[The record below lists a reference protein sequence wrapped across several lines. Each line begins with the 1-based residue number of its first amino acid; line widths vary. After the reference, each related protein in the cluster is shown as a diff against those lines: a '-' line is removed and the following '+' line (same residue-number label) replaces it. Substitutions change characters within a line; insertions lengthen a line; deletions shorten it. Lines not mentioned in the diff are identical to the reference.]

1 MQPLNAIKILT
12 ITVTMLI
19 GIASSQA
26 FSEEPVVF
34 NRDTIFIVP
43 KEGAEAVETIQKPK
57 DNLQKSE
64 SEKNA
69 KLDAIIPKSRVK
81 KEVLVNIR
89 PEVFLQQPGVF
100 NLQPFM
106 DAGGLLIILTDPR
119 VNALQA
125 NNIYASVDV
134 LFIAAD
140 GTITQIAPSITPS
153 NLEGSIDTQ
162 DETTALLFLKDG
174 ESESKDIRPGDMVL
188 HSLFKAKP
196 VILRQ

>member
-1 MQPLNAIKILT
+1 MQPLNAIKILS
-12 ITVTMLI
+12 IAVTMLI

-34 NRDTIFIVP
+34 NRDTILIVP
-43 KEGAEAVETIQKPK
+43 KAEDIIAEKLNEAKKVDDKE
-57 DNLQKSE
+57 N
-64 SEKNA
+64 SEK
-69 KLDAIIPKSRVK
+69 DTSIPKTRVK
-81 KEVLVNIR
+81 KEVMVNIR

-119 VNALQA
+119 INALQA